1 MSASKGLHLVHC
13 LFNNQWNSYAVD
25 ALALGLS
32 LFGISG
38 MVIANF
44 RILNELIGPVL
55 FIITLDVN
63 ENAMLDHLLFANDLL
78 HFVVME
84 LE

>member
-1 MSASKGLHLVHC
+1 M
-13 LFNNQWNSYAVD
+13 D

-55 FIITLDVN
+55 FIIITLDVN